1 MQRRTYVRL
10 HYFFDKE
17 RIRPVDFEG
26 LKENVDFDTS
36 GWSVGLTSSYFK
48 EGTIELSY
56 GQNQG
61 INFEPPQDALPY
73 SADETSFSAEMRLRP
88 LRRLQMR
95 NFYLYTGLK
104 TKEGSVIFNDHIV
117 SVRTNYQFTKALSL
131 RLIVQYEA
139 TIVNS
144 DLTSLE
150 DRRNLNGDVLVTYMV
165 NPWTALYVGYNGN
178 RQNLSF
184 IDDINPPSVI
194 RTHGTFMND
203 ANQFFM
209 KFSYLLHF

>member
-1 MQRRTYVRL
+1 M
-10 HYFFDKE
+10 
-17 RIRPVDFEG
+17 DFEG
-26 LKENVDFDTS
+26 LQENVDFDTP
-36 GWSVGLTSSYFK
+36 GWSVNFDTSYFK
-48 EGTIELSY
+48 PGTIQVSY
-56 GQNQG
+56 GQNEG
-61 INFEPPQDALPY
+61 INFEPPEGALPF
-73 SADETSFSAEMRLRP
+73 SADQTSFSVEMRLRP

-95 NFYLYTGLK
+95 NFYIYTGLK
-104 TKEGSVIFNDHIV
+104 SKEGPVIFDDHIA

-131 RLIVQYEA
+131 RLILQYEA
-139 TIVNS
+139 TIVNP

-178 RQNLSF
+178 RQNLDF
-184 IDDINPPSVI
+184 IDTIDQPSVI
-194 RTHGTFMND
+194 RTHGDFMND